1 MGWRTVIVNTH
12 SKLSYKNNHL
22 IFKDATRTE
31 MIHLS
36 EVDILLLETTD
47 IVLSTMLIKRLVDEN
62 ILVIFCDDKRL
73 PTAHLMPY
81 YARHDSSLQLSRQID
96 WEEAVKAEVWTHI
109 ISQKILNQSI
119 YLSECGF
126 IEKSQSVMNLY
137 HSLELFDPS
146 NREGH
151 SARIYFNTLFGK
163 DFNRELDNDINASL
177 DYGYTLLLSMFARE
191 VVLSGCM
198 TQFGLKHANQ
208 FNQFNL
214 ASDIMEPFRPIID
227 QIVYEN
233 RNHSFVKIKRELF
246 TIFSDTFQYNNME
259 MYLTNIVSDY
269 TKKVIKA
276 LNNKGKGVP
285 EFRI

>member
-1 MGWRTVIVNTH
+1 MGWRTVVVNTH

-119 YLSECGF
+119 YLSACGF

-151 SARIYFNTLFGK
+151 SARIYFNTLFGN
-163 DFNRELDNDINASL
+163 DFNRELDNEINTSL

-198 TQFGLKHANQ
+198 TQLGLKHANQ

-246 TIFSDTFQYNNME
+246 TIFSDTFQYNNKE

>member
-22 IFKDATRTE
+22 IFKDASRTE

-81 YARHDSSLQLSRQID
+81 YARHDSSLQLSKQID

-119 YLSECGF
+119 YLSACGF

-151 SARIYFNTLFGK
+151 SARIYFNTLFGN

-246 TIFSDTFQYNNME
+246 TIFSDTFQYNNKE

>member
-81 YARHDSSLQLSRQID
+81 YARHDSSLQLSKQID

-119 YLSECGF
+119 YLSACGF

>member
-81 YARHDSSLQLSRQID
+81 YARHDSSLQLSKQID

-208 FNQFNL
+208 FNQFNF

-246 TIFSDTFQYNNME
+246 TIFSDTFQYNNKE

>member
-1 MGWRTVIVNTH
+1 MGWRTVVVNTH

-62 ILVIFCDDKRL
+62 ILVIFCDDKRI

-119 YLSECGF
+119 YLSACGF

-208 FNQFNL
+208 FNQFNF